1 MQLKHAIKFPP
12 LFVWNFTTGTSYILQ
27 QTINGCFSSDTVTI
41 GVLVPLKFIS
51 FTAKIQPNPN
61 PSKEGNVLLQW
72 QTANEIN
79 VSHFNIQRST
89 NGVSFTTI
97 GKVVAQ
103 NKSINSYEFIDANLP
118 SLEGL
123 GVGLF
128 YRIQSID
135 KDGKI
140 SYSEVK
146 QIRLNQLT
154 NNPINIYP
162 NPSKGEI
169 NIDFNKA
176 DAGLKQFTITDI
188 YGKTVWQQQSSFSS
202 GILKANLNVANGIY
216 FLNINNNKNNTK

>member
-1 MQLKHAIKFPP
+1 
-12 LFVWNFTTGTSYILQ
+12 
-27 QTINGCFSSDTVTI
+27 
-41 GVLVPLKFIS
+41 VPLKFIS

-103 NKSINSYEFIDANLP
+103 NKSINSYEFIDATLP

-135 KDGKI
+135 KDGK
-140 SYSEVK
+140 
-146 QIRLNQLT
+146 T
-154 NNPINIYP
+154 NFTEIKRITANEKLETSNVVIFP
-162 NPSKGEI
+162 NPTTGLVHISIPREEKGI
-169 NIDFNKA
+169 WNIKVQDVTGKVLQNKTTSA
-176 DAGLKQFTITDI
+176 ITKTMDLVVSNQTGLYYITLE
-188 YGKTVWQQQSSFSS
+188 KNTT
-202 GILKANLNVANGIY
+202 
-216 FLNINNNKNNTK
+216 NKKIVEKVVVE